1 MKNSNGGFTLVE
13 LLATIAATSIVTLAA
28 MSFLL
33 VCFRLCASA
42 QATAGEQETSR
53 IVLTLMEDLVS
64 EGSITKVENTGSQ
77 WNLCGKKD
85 NDDVVLLTYSGDDHT
100 LSAGGS
106 VIMEGVEDF
115 SAALDNVNKKLL
127 TITLKTENGK
137 EYTTSVYCRTTEIND
152 DPTKPASFNF
162 NTGIVGR
169 VYGRSSAAGA
179 ANARAYG
186 ISNDEW
192 IARLA
197 LIANLDLQ
205 IGSTGKILSG
215 DDEGKYFSE
224 WYIGGYDAAHPGWS
238 KNTPWCACFVSW
250 GIAQVR
256 DSLDRTLSFSD
267 VDAGVKRL
275 RSGENGAWLDPGA
288 APIPGDLIFFDWDED
303 PDPDYDSAADHVGVF
318 LMQRDGR
325 VYSIEGNT
333 DGRVAVRNYA
343 PDDPRILGYGRL
355 KWKSSSGAD

>member
-42 QATAGEQETSR
+42 RATAGEQETSR
-53 IVLTLMEDLVS
+53 IVLTLMEDLAS
-64 EGSITKVENTGSQ
+64 EGSIK
-77 WNLCGKKD
+77 KIKD
-85 NDDVVLLTYSGDDHT
+85 NGIYGADSNNLILKYDRDNKT
-100 LSAGGS
+100 LSTGNS

-115 SAALDNVNKKLL
+115 SAALDKNNKKLL

-152 DPTKPASFNF
+152 DPTKPTSLNF
-162 NTGIVGR
+162 NTGIVAR

-215 DDEGKYFSE
+215 DNEGKYFSE
-224 WYIGGYDAAHPGWS
+224 WYIGGYDEAHPGWS

-288 APIPGDLIFFDWDED
+288 APIPGDLIFFDWDGD

-355 KWKSSSGAD
+355 KWKSTSGAD

>member
-42 QATAGEQETSR
+42 RATAGEQETSR
-53 IVLTLMEDLVS
+53 IVLTLMEDLAS
-64 EGSITKVENTGSQ
+64 EGSITKIEN
-77 WNLCGKKD
+77 GKILGT
-85 NDDVVLLTYSGDDHT
+85 NDKNILTYDKDEHK
-100 LSAGGS
+100 LSAGNS

-115 SAALDNVNKKLL
+115 SAALDKNNKNLL

-137 EYTTSVYCRTTEIND
+137 EYTTSVYCRTQNITVE
-152 DPTKPASFNF
+152 PVSTSFNF
-162 NTGIVGR
+162 NTGIVAR

-215 DDEGKYFSE
+215 DNEGKYFSE

-288 APIPGDLIFFDWDED
+288 APIPGDLIFFDWDGD

-355 KWKSSSGAD
+355 KWKSTSGAD

>member
-42 QATAGEQETSR
+42 RATAGEQETSR
-53 IVLTLMEDLVS
+53 IVLTLMEDLAS
-64 EGSITKVENTGSQ
+64 EGSIKEIKDNGIYGENT
-77 WNLCGKKD
+77 NNPILTYDKD
-85 NDDVVLLTYSGDDHT
+85 NKT
-100 LSAGGS
+100 LSAGDS
-106 VIMEGVEDF
+106 VIMDGVTDF
-115 SAALDNVNKKLL
+115 DAKFEKRLL
-127 TITLKTENGK
+127 TITLTTENQT
-137 EYTTSVYCRTTEIND
+137 YTTSVYCRTQNITVEPIS
-152 DPTKPASFNF
+152 ASLNF
-162 NTGIVGR
+162 NTGIVAR

-215 DDEGKYFSE
+215 DNEGKYFSE
-224 WYIGGYDAAHPGWS
+224 WYIGGYDEAHPGWS

-288 APIPGDLIFFDWDED
+288 APIPGDLIFFDWDGD

-355 KWKSSSGAD
+355 KWKSTSGAD

>member
-42 QATAGEQETSR
+42 RATAGEQETSR
-53 IVLTLMEDLVS
+53 IVLTLMEDLAS
-64 EGSITKVENTGSQ
+64 EGSIK
-77 WNLCGKKD
+77 KIKD
-85 NDDVVLLTYSGDDHT
+85 NGIYGEDTNNPILKYDEDNKT
-100 LSAGGS
+100 LSAGNS
-106 VIMEGVEDF
+106 VIMDGVEKFGADYKE
-115 SAALDNVNKKLL
+115 DTKLL

-137 EYTTSVYCRTTEIND
+137 EYTTSVYCRTNDEIKVE
-152 DPTKPASFNF
+152 PISTSLNF

-224 WYIGGYDAAHPGWS
+224 WYIGGYDEAHPGWS

-288 APIPGDLIFFDWDED
+288 APIPGDLIFFDWDGD

-355 KWKSSSGAD
+355 KWKSTSGAD

>member
-53 IVLTLMEDLVS
+53 IVLTLMEDLAS
-64 EGSITKVENTGSQ
+64 EGSITKIEN
-77 WNLCGKKD
+77 GKILGT
-85 NDDVVLLTYSGDDHT
+85 NDKNILTYDKDEHK

-106 VIMEGVEDF
+106 VIMEGVTEFKAGLSED
-115 SAALDNVNKKLL
+115 KKLL
-127 TITLKTENGK
+127 TITLTTENQT
-137 EYTTSVYCRTTEIND
+137 YTTSVYCRTQDITEKQIS
-152 DPTKPASFNF
+152 TSLNF

-224 WYIGGYDAAHPGWS
+224 WYIGGYDEVHPGWS

-288 APIPGDLIFFDWDED
+288 APIPGDLIFFDWDGD

-355 KWKSSSGAD
+355 KWKSTSGAD